1 MTDAPG
7 GGPLRVATFNI
18 RAAIGPGPFPDRWW
32 RHVDPRRVAR
42 IARVISSLDADLVA
56 LQEVALIAADGT
68 VADQAAELGRL
79 TGYDWRYA
87 ATRSFAVEEG
97 GPLRGAG
104 LFGNALLS
112 RQPIRSS
119 RTVGLPAAAPDAWV
133 EPPGAEHPAA
143 GVRYADA
150 PDTIREPRCAL
161 VCEVELAWGTATVAS
176 THFSHVGS
184 GERRLQADALALA
197 VRDLPRPHIVL
208 GDLNAT
214 IESEELGPLR
224 DRMVDAFAATGTP
237 PGDDGRR
244 STDNGQPIDHIFLQG
259 IEPID
264 CHVAREAGDA
274 SDHFPVVAIL
284 ER

>member
-32 RHVDPRRVAR
+32 RHVDPRRLAR
-42 IARVISSLDADLVA
+42 IARVIASLDADVVA
-56 LQEVALIAADGT
+56 LQEVALIATDGA
-68 VADQAAELGRL
+68 VSDQAAELGRL

-87 ATRSFAVEEG
+87 ATRSFAIDEG
-97 GPLRGAG
+97 GPLRGTG

-112 RQPIRSS
+112 RHPIRSA
-119 RTVGLPAAAPDAWV
+119 RTVGLPMAASDAWV

-150 PDTIREPRCAL
+150 PATIREPRCVL
-161 VCEVELAWGTATVAS
+161 VCEVELPWGAGTVAS

-197 VRDLPRPHIVL
+197 VRGAPLPLIVL

-237 PGDDGRR
+237 PGDERRR
-244 STDNGQPIDHIFLQG
+244 STDDGQPIDHVFLQG
-259 IEPID
+259 IEPTD
-264 CHVAREAGDA
+264 CRVVREAGDA
-274 SDHFPVVAIL
+274 SDHYPVLATL
-284 ER
+284 TR